1 MGVDRGGTLSRGS
14 QSTDA
19 GETTFEAL
27 FRERFDPMVRLAA
40 LLTGDHHVAEEL
52 TMDAFE
58 RVGPRLDDVEHPA
71 AYVRAAV
78 INAARSHHRRRA
90 LDARLPA
97 PVEPSA
103 GDHRVDELWDR
114 LGELRPDERTC
125 VVLRFYEDL
134 PLGAIA
140 EQLELPLGTVKSH
153 LHRALT
159 KLRTLLTEED
169 R

>member
-1 MGVDRGGTLSRGS
+1 MGVDRGGTLSTG
-14 QSTDA
+14 TNA
-19 GETTFEAL
+19 TTFEAL
-27 FRERFDPMVRLAA
+27 FRERFDPMVRLAS

-58 RVGPRLDDVEHPA
+58 RVAPRLDDIEHPA

-90 LDARLPA
+90 VDARLPV
-97 PVEPSA
+97 PVEPTPT
-103 GDHRVDELWDR
+103 DHRVDELWDR
-114 LGELRPDERTC
+114 LGELRPDERAC

-134 PLGAIA
+134 PLAAIA
-140 EQLELPLGTVKSH
+140 EQLDLPLGTVKSH
-153 LHRALT
+153 IHRALAT
-159 KLRTLLTEED
+159 LRTVLTEED